1 MNIFKRLKLW
11 IIDEILEIKS
21 SMYYIEQPKCI
32 QHKNG
37 ICYLAFLKKYKT
49 QINLFKNI
57 DKNFIDKQR
66 SCKLIE
72 YSFKEKVDKIL

>member
-21 SMYYIEQPKCI
+21 SMYYIEQPRCI

-37 ICYLAFLKKYKT
+37 ICYLAFPKKYKT

-57 DKNFIDKQR
+57 DKNFIDNQR
-66 SCKLIE
+66 FLYSIK
-72 YSFKEKVDKIL
+72 YSFKKKVDKIL